1 MGKLSQAGIVAIILG
16 GVITFIGLFPGVTGI
31 TPSDGLGILRILAIL
46 TGFSILIA
54 GAYLFVQNMYYPGI
68 KHNLAQQIGIRLS
81 MTGLVIATAAGL
93 ADILGFGSHPPL
105 PGVQRPFMGAYQTFG
120 LVGGFL
126 ISSLGVVI
134 FVLMGHAQDKHD
146 KAE

>member
-1 MGKLSQAGIVAIILG
+1 MGKLSQAGIIIAILG

-31 TPSDGLGILRILAIL
+31 TPSDGMGILRILALL
-46 TGFSILIA
+46 TGFSILIG
-54 GAYLFVQNMYYPGI
+54 GAYLFVQNAYYPGI

-93 ADILGFGSHPPL
+93 ADILGFGSHPPIS
-105 PGVQRPFMGAYQTFG
+105 GVQRPFMGPYQIIG

-126 ISSLGVVI
+126 IASLGVVI
-134 FVLMGHAQDKHD
+134 FVLMGHGHD
-146 KAE
+146 KTP